1 MRGERYDLDNKQNL
15 NNMKKIALCIVALIA
30 TAPLHAQ
37 NGIDG
42 ALAEIETNNT
52 TLKALQKSA
61 EAQKRANHAENA
73 LADPEVGYNRLWGSP
88 GSIGNRTDVSAS
100 QEFDIPT
107 ITGAKGRLA
116 KGKDNMVEWQYKA
129 ERAAIL
135 LEAKLA
141 LIDAIYYNKYIAE
154 LERRLSHADAMLR
167 AQSKSME
174 AGESNKMEYN
184 NVSLNLAKIAT
195 EMKKAGAE
203 RQAVMRQLER
213 LNGGQPLKV
222 TEMEY
227 AMMDLPADFQSWYQQ
242 NAEAHPALGYA
253 RSQQLTSRRQL
264 SLEKQS
270 ALPSISLGYISEKT
284 MGEHYQG
291 VSVGLSVP
299 LWSSSRRIKQARSE
313 AEAAEAM
320 REDAQR
326 QLEGKLKEKFLL
338 AKGLADAAA
347 ASKKALAE
355 SDNSRLLAKALQA
368 GEISM
373 VEYLVGLSY
382 YYDAIDDTLTSER
395 DSQKAYA
402 ELTDF
407 LL

>member
-1 MRGERYDLDNKQNL
+1 
-15 NNMKKIALCIVALIA
+15 MKRIALCIVAMIA

-42 ALAEIETNNT
+42 ALAEIEANNS
-52 TLKALQKSA
+52 TLKALRKSA
-61 EAQKRANHAENA
+61 DAQKTANHAENA
-73 LADPEVGYNRLWGSP
+73 LSDPEVGYNRLWGSP
-88 GSIGNRTDVSAS
+88 GSIGNRTDISAS
-100 QEFDIPT
+100 QGFDIPT

-116 KGKDNMVEWQYKA
+116 RKKDDMVDWQYKA
-129 ERAAIL
+129 ERTAIL

-154 LERRLSHADAMLR
+154 LERRMSHADAILR
-167 AQSKSME
+167 AQGKSLE
-174 AGESNKMEYN
+174 AGASNKIEYN
-184 NVSLNLAKIAT
+184 NVSLSLSQIAA

-203 RQAVMRQLER
+203 RQAVMKQLAR

-222 TEMEY
+222 TYGEY
-227 AMMDLPADFQSWYQQ
+227 ATYALPADFDTWYQQ
-242 NAEAHPALGYA
+242 TAEGHPTLGYA
-253 RSQQLTSRRQL
+253 RSQQEMSRKQL
-264 SLEKQS
+264 SLARQS
-270 ALPSISLGYISEKT
+270 ALPSISLGYMSEKT

-291 VSVGLSVP
+291 LSVGMSVP
-299 LWSSSRRIKQARSE
+299 LWSSSRKIKQARNE
-313 AEAAEAM
+313 AEAAEAL

-326 QLEGKLKEKFLL
+326 QLYGKLKERYIL
-338 AKGLADAAA
+338 AKGLEEA
-347 ASKKALAE
+347 ASETRRALAE
-355 SDNSRLLAKALQA
+355 ADNSQLLAKALQA
-368 GEISM
+368 GEISV

-382 YYDAIDDTLTSER
+382 YYNVIDEALTSER